1 MTVLYITMSN
11 NLKNIEI
18 SLRKKFNNF
27 LSTARQPIF
36 IEKPSNKFYFVE
48 GSRILLLRHD
58 RIGDIMVSIPF
69 IKKFRSLFP
78 GVQIDILLSKRN
90 IDAKSAVLPYVNN
103 IYVLE
108 KGLFKYMRILRKLN
122 SNKYDM
128 VIDLFDNPSTT
139 SSIIIKLANPLYA
152 LGLNKANSS
161 SYTHV
166 VPLLNKNKHHIVER
180 IAQLLLP
187 FGVVPLSRDLH
198 ISYPISKER
207 SAKAVQLLSINNNRV
222 LLGINLAGSDRSK
235 YWGTDNYIELIKT
248 LNIKYPDFD
257 IIIFHTHDY
266 ANEFNELSK
275 HTICRAA
282 PLTNDF
288 DDYVAMLSLTKII
301 ISPDTAAVHIAAAF
315 KIPCIGLFL
324 WTGSKDTGLP
334 WYSFNS
340 PYRCLKTSSGNLVN
354 ITVDELI
361 EAVDEIVTE
370 NKLYSGEKR

>member
-1 MTVLYITMSN
+1 MSN
-11 NLKNIEI
+11 KLKNIEI
-18 SLRKKFNNF
+18 VLKIRLNRF
-27 LSTARQPIF
+27 LNSARQPIL
-36 IEKPSNKFYFVE
+36 IEKPIQKFYFVE

-69 IKKFRSLFP
+69 IKKLRNLFP
-78 GVQIDILLSKRN
+78 DVQIDILLSNRN
-90 IDAKSAVLPYVNN
+90 IVAKSAVEPYVNN

-108 KGLFKYMRILRKLN
+108 KGFIKYIQLLNKLKT
-122 SNKYDM
+122 NKYDM
-128 VIDLFDNPSTT
+128 IIDLFDNASTT
-139 SSIIIKLANPLYA
+139 SSIIIKFANPLYA

-161 SYTHV
+161 LYTHV

-180 IAQLLLP
+180 IAQLLIP
-187 FGVVPLSRDLH
+187 FGVAPQSRDLH
-198 ISYPISKER
+198 LSYPLNAERVARASK
-207 SAKAVQLLSINNNRV
+207 LLSVKNNRV
-222 LLGINLAGSDRSK
+222 LLGINLAGSNRSK

-257 IIIFHTHDY
+257 VIIFHTQDY
-266 ANEFNELSK
+266 VSEFNELTK
-275 HTICRAA
+275 HTVCSAA
-282 PLTNDF
+282 PLTNEF

-340 PYRCLKTSSGNLVN
+340 PYRCLKTSSGSLVN
-354 ITVDELI
+354 ITVDEVI